1 VRTLGKRVKG
11 NLSRV
16 QIPHP
21 PPEGSLWITF
31 TPVSKNLHS
40 CGMKLPNK
48 KKTAISLAL
57 FLIANL
63 YSDTAIAAEP
73 PEPGPKTQCFIKIGD
88 PHISTYLNE
97 RRRLKAVKVD
107 AESRCN
113 FFQKNVALTVTIFK
127 VGRFSDHFVNEFR
140 TDPANSKSS
149 GFTVKNW
156 QTYREC
162 KNEKE
167 TIYYG
172 VASSQAEINGKLLR
186 TVKARSNNSKPLKCG
201 T

>member
-1 VRTLGKRVKG
+1 MTRLPKKRGITQDGEDKS
-11 NLSRV
+11 LILR
-16 QIPHP
+16 
-21 PPEGSLWITF
+21 SLWITF

-40 CGMKLPNK
+40 CGMKLPNQ

-88 PHISTYLNE
+88 PHISTYLTE

-113 FFQKNVALTVTIFK
+113 FSRKMWL
-127 VGRFSDHFVNEFR
+127 
-140 TDPANSKSS
+140 
-149 GFTVKNW
+149 
-156 QTYREC
+156 
-162 KNEKE
+162 
-167 TIYYG
+167 
-172 VASSQAEINGKLLR
+172 
-186 TVKARSNNSKPLKCG
+186 
-201 T
+201 